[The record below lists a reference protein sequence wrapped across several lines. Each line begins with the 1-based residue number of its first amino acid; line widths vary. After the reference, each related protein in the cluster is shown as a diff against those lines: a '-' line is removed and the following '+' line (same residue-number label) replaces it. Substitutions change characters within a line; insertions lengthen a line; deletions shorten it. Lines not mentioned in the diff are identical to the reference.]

1 MNSDPSLS
9 RASALSADPNAA
21 PSDDA
26 LLVLFANGDKRAAQD
41 LTERLVP
48 RVFSVALRVLGDR
61 SEAEDVAQDAM
72 MRLWRMAPEW
82 QPGKAKVSTWLYRVT
97 MNLCLDIKRRQRA
110 RTVPLDKVPEL
121 ADEALNAMDH
131 LQHKARADALQQAL
145 MTLPDRQRQAAV
157 LRHIED
163 ISNPEIAEIMD
174 ISTEAVESL
183 TARGKRALS
192 SALVG
197 RRKELGYNN
206 D

>member
-1 MNSDPSLS
+1 MS

-26 LLVLFANGDKRAAQD
+26 LLVLFANGDKQAAQD

-145 MTLPDRQRQAAV
+145 MTLPDRQRQAVV